1 LAVKLLAMMAFPT
14 LVISF
19 LLILVGVGG
28 YLLGH
33 PDPVTHHVGP
43 TALIPAAVGVVLG
56 VLGAI
61 SFCDKARKH
70 AMHVAAMVGL
80 LAGLGDAVQLVQHHD
95 GPGGAAVETHLDV
108 GDARLVCGFSGAVH
122 SLVHPGAKE
131 PAGGKMMAGGEFSR
145 ESFLAPAFRLP
156 FGPIALT

>member
-1 LAVKLLAMMAFPT
+1 MMAIPT
-14 LVISF
+14 LVISV

-56 VLGAI
+56 ILGAI

-80 LAGLGDAVQLVQHHD
+80 LAGLGDAVQLVKTILNTTTAPEVRQLKLISMSLTL
-95 GPGGAAVETHLDV
+95 VLCV
-108 GDARLVCGFSGAVH
+108 VFLVLCIRSFIQARKNRL
-122 SLVHPGAKE
+122 
-131 PAGGKMMAGGEFSR
+131 AGK
-145 ESFLAPAFRLP
+145 
-156 FGPIALT
+156 